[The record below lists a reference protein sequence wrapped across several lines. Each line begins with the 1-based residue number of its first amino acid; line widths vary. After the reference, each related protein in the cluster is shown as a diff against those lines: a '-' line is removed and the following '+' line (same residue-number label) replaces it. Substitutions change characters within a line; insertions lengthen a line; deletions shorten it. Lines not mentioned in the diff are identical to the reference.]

1 MDTKCLIKQVDLF
14 IYLFISFLE
23 IFSSNIEIN
32 NCIIIILIQSQ
43 TIEIILRKI
52 ISNII
57 NNFIKKKTILI

>member
-23 IFSSNIEIN
+23 IFSSNIETN

>member
-23 IFSSNIEIN
+23 IFSSNIETN

-43 TIEIILRKI
+43 TIKIILRKI
-52 ISNII
+52 ISSII
-57 NNFIKKKTILI
+57 NNFIKKKRILI